1 MGADRQSR
9 RSLPPGGA
17 SAGAAAGAGL
27 DSQPMARN
35 HPNSTLPA
43 ATPLAQALAGS
54 EPLARLAQRLQE
66 SNARFAAIRDALPAT
81 LHAHTRPGPVDEE
94 GWSLLVAN
102 PAVAAKLRQLVPRL
116 EDALRAQGWKTL
128 PIRIKVQ
135 SA

>member
-1 MGADRQSR
+1 MSAKHSNTT
-9 RSLPPGGA
+9 LPP
-17 SAGAAAGAGL
+17 
-27 DSQPMARN
+27 
-35 HPNSTLPA
+35 
-43 ATPLAQALAGS
+43 ATTIGQALAGS

-81 LHAHTRPGPVDEE
+81 LHAHTRPGPVDDE

-102 PAVAAKLRQLVPRL
+102 PAVAAKLRQLLPRL
-116 EDALRAQGWKTL
+116 DDALRAQGWKAV